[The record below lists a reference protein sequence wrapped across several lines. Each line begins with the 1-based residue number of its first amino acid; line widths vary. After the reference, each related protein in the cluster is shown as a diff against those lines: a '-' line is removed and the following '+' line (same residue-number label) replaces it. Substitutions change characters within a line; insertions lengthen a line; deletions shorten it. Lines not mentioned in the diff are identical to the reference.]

1 MSELS
6 RKRVGSAAPMKLL
19 GRSLR
24 PQLGSL
30 VLLFGVAAAQTAAAL
45 SGPWLVGLAIDTAV
59 GPALS
64 GQYRTLAVLGL
75 ALALSAVA
83 SGALNRVWVA
93 RASRMGQRVVLELR
107 GDLFNSLQRH
117 SVGFHE
123 RLGSGRVISRLT
135 ADVETVDTLFG
146 TALTGLLQAVL
157 SVIVIAVIMVLL
169 DPFLA
174 VVTLLVLVPLGLL
187 TVWFSVRSA
196 SAYRLQQV
204 AVADLTV
211 QLVETLNGIRAVQAF
226 RREAANNN
234 VFGGLSNRCREVG
247 TASVRL
253 GTLFYPG
260 MELLF
265 GLATTVIMVT
275 GGIRVV
281 RADLELGVLAAFILY
296 VTQLFGPILNL
307 TRFFDSLQSAFAG
320 LGRICEVIEAEP
332 EVVEPR
338 RPTRLSPPIRGE
350 VRLAGVRFVYPDV
363 AGNTPVVCDL
373 DFTAEPGQIVAMLGA
388 TGAGKSTIAKL
399 IARFYDPDQGAVRL
413 DGVDLRQLSDAD
425 LRGTVAMVTQD
436 GFLFS
441 GSVAENILI
450 GRPDATRA
458 EVEAAARALG
468 ADEFIRALPDGYD
481 TDVRTRGGRLSA
493 GQRQLVAFARAYLA
507 DPAVLILDEATS
519 ALDIPTERDIQEGL
533 RNLVRGRTALV
544 IAHRW
549 STIEIA
555 DRVVVVDQGRIVED
569 GAPATLLANRSPEFA
584 ALYRDG
590 RGEGL

>member
-1 MSELS
+1 VSELS